1 MQDCKIRSKGNED
14 LFSKQRSLFPVF
26 PPIEACLYK
35 CRILFYQMTIQ
46 IQSFIFKELASS
58 SDYPHECICT
68 HI

>member
-1 MQDCKIRSKGNED
+1 MQDCKIRSKGNKD
-14 LFSKQRSLFPVF
+14 LFSKQRSLFLVF

-35 CRILFYQMTIQ
+35 CGILFYEMTIQ

-58 SDYPHECICT
+58 SDYPHVCICT